1 MPIIFDKPARRFRD
15 EKTGRFV
22 TRDSVR
28 ETINRTTDGF
38 RQKAS
43 KLADKLNNGKISKVK
58 WEREMR
64 ALVKENIIGTASIGK
79 GGRNQMTPADWGRA
93 GSAIKREYRYL
104 ANFAKQTSR
113 LSPAQ
118 IHARSR
124 QYANAGHVAFSQ
136 TLMKSQS
143 EIFTE
148 AKRSLHAKETCE
160 GCRPLAGRWMP
171 IAEMAP
177 IGSVSPCLVRCK
189 CSIEYR

>member
-1 MPIIFDKPARRFRD
+1 MPILFDKPSRRFRD

-22 TRDSVR
+22 TRESVR
-28 ETINRTTDGF
+28 ETINRTGDGF
-38 RQKAS
+38 RQKAG
-43 KLADKLNNGKISKVK
+43 KLATRLSDGKISKAK

-64 ALVKENIIGTASIGK
+64 QLVKENIIGTASIGK
-79 GGRNQMTPADWGRA
+79 GGRKQMTPADWGRA
-93 GSAIKREYRYL
+93 GSAIKREYQYL

-113 LSPAQ
+113 LSPEQ
-118 IHARSR
+118 ITARSR

-171 IAEMAP
+171 IAEMP
-177 IGSVSPCLVRCK
+177 SIGDVSPCLSRCR
-189 CSIEYR
+189 CSVEYR